1 VIVEAPVPLE
11 ETWPAFK
18 EADESRDLD
27 DVKEALG
34 ALCTSFRGSSWQDME
49 KKLREEKCNTYLAA
63 LVCLEKSCT
72 LPSVIT
78 RLLFYQTSSDNAIL
92 IRHSCIDFHRITPC
106 YLDTPS

>member
-1 VIVEAPVPLE
+1 MIVEAPVPLE

-63 LVCLEKSCT
+63 LVCLVLSPLRHRST
-72 LPSVIT
+72 A
-78 RLLFYQTSSDNAIL
+78 LLSGVL
-92 IRHSCIDFHRITPC
+92 R
-106 YLDTPS
+106 